1 MSKPFITIG
10 YFGVPGGTGGQTHLV
25 DQTDKHAL
33 CGTHFHPK
41 AEYQWCYPH
50 WQSGTPE
57 CERCKKIQFSMY
69 DAAASPT
76 GVSTARPIKSVKAKR
91 PVPVPMDP
99 VKYGLLSRVKN
110 YLEVG
115 GFFNPEMMEHDKVRD
130 LIIDLRDYLEKH

>member
-1 MSKPFITIG
+1 
-10 YFGVPGGTGGQTHLV
+10 
-25 DQTDKHAL
+25 
-33 CGTHFHPK
+33 
-41 AEYQWCYPH
+41 
-50 WQSGTPE
+50 
-57 CERCKKIQFSMY
+57 MY